1 MSGTLMGFEVML
13 EKIQRVDA
21 HAAAFADASPLLGFT
36 HGNLFEHRS
45 DQHFHC

>member
-1 MSGTLMGFEVML
+1 MSGSLMGFEVMF

-21 HAAAFADASPLLGFT
+21 HATAFTDARPLLGSA